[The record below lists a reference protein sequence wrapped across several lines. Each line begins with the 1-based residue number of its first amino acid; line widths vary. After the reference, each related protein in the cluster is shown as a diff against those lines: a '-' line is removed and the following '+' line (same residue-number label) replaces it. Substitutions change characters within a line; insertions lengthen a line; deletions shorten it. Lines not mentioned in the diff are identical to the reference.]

1 MKRREM
7 LKATGAA
14 ATASA
19 MGLAGCNSVPFLG
32 GDDGSTGSFS
42 AVSSWLP
49 EPGEISD
56 GLNHYSFSARTPSG
70 IYSAVDDTLWKSSQ
84 RVSTEFGSLPS
95 EDVEYRISMNARVS
109 SEDSFGS
116 SDFEATIYTGSFDAD
131 WIGDKIEYGA
141 GYATTSEM
149 TDSRTLF
156 RQENA
161 GESNLDAFVVDENEN
176 VVINIGGNDQTDTLP
191 TAEGVAELLFDANA
205 GEVPTYTE
213 TSDMSELASGLS
225 MGHTISASTQNETEL
240 SGDQGPENGR
250 LGGTVAQGTTY
261 TVNGTDV
268 DITRVIVFDE
278 ERDVDENDIKTYIAE
293 SGEFTRAE
301 ERPSYSISGRRVS
314 IEWTTGGVVSSVLY

>member
-1 MKRREM
+1 M

-19 MGLAGCNSVPFLG
+19 VGLAGCNSVPFLG

-49 EPGEISD
+49 APGEISD

-70 IYSAVDDTLWKSSQ
+70 IYNAIDDTLWKGSQ
-84 RVSTEFGSLPS
+84 RVSTDFGSLPP
-95 EDVEYRISMNARVS
+95 EDVEYRISMDTRVS

-116 SDFEATIYTGSFDAD
+116 SNIGVTVYTGSFDTD
-131 WIGDKIEYGA
+131 WVGEKIEYGTE
-141 GYATTSEM
+141 YATTSEIA
-149 TDSRTLF
+149 DGRTLF
-156 RQENA
+156 RREGA
-161 GESNLDAFVVDENEN
+161 GESNLDAFVVDENET
-176 VVINIGGNDQTDTLP
+176 VVIEISGTDQSDTLP

-213 TSDMSELASGLS
+213 NSDMSELAGGLS

-240 SGDQGPENGR
+240 SGNQGPENGR

-261 TVNGTDV
+261 TVNGS
-268 DITRVIVFDE
+268 DIDIARAIVFDE
-278 ERDVDENDIKTYIAE
+278 ERDVSENDIKTYIAE
-293 SGEFTRAE
+293 SGEFTGAE
-301 ERPSYSISGRRVS
+301 ERPSYSINGRRVS
-314 IEWTTGGVVSSVLY
+314 IEWTTGGVSSVLY